1 MKQRER
7 TGGMKKEQ
15 ASANKRPFWR
25 TLLGGVA
32 AGALF
37 AGICASNLM
46 YAQDSF
52 VADALYQHATPQDGQ
67 IVLINI
73 DQKSLDALGPFA
85 SWGRALMGDVINTLN
100 QDPEQS
106 PAVIALDVLYVG
118 ESDDPDGDSYLAE
131 ACANSCPVVTACAGT
146 FGSQLVENADGSFYM
161 DDYALIAYDEP
172 YEELRNATWQGHIN
186 SMFDADG
193 ILRHGIWQ
201 IDLPD
206 GEEIPSFHR
215 QIYELYSEQTGQ
227 QAEAVPVTDS
237 HYRYYIPFQG
247 KPGAYSDGYSVIDLL
262 NGEIDPSAYAGK
274 IVLIGPYAAG
284 MQDDFATAIDHAG
297 KMYGIEYQANMIDAL
312 LHGQTKREAGR
323 APQVAA
329 VFVVT
334 LLWALLFSRRRLRT
348 VIAGWICTVA
358 GYIGICVAAYGKG
371 IVLSPLYIPL
381 SVTILFV
388 CSIASGYLRAA
399 LEKRR
404 VTATFQRYVA
414 PEIVAELLKEGSD
427 AAALGGKLCDIA
439 VLFVDIRGFTTMS
452 ELLEPEEVVQIL
464 NRYLTLTSTCIFDN
478 GGTLDKFVGDCTMAF
493 WGAPLPQED
502 SIYKAVKTA
511 FDMIER
517 SAALQKELEE
527 KFGRTVSFGV
537 GVHYGPA
544 VVGNIGAPNRMDY
557 TAIGD
562 TVNTAARLEA
572 NAPGGCIYVSHAVAE
587 ALTGRVSFTSL
598 GDTVPLKG
606 KAAGFEVLR
615 AEKILEK

>member
-1 MKQRER
+1 
-7 TGGMKKEQ
+7 MKKDTTRKNT
-15 ASANKRPFWR
+15 SAWR
-25 TLLGGVA
+25 TLLAGFLA
-32 AGALF
+32 AAVF
-37 AGICASNLM
+37 AGICASNIM
-46 YAQDSF
+46 YAQDCYVS
-52 VADALYQHATPQDGQ
+52 DALYQQPSPQDGQ
-67 IVLINI
+67 IVLINL
-73 DQKSLDALGPFA
+73 DQKSLDALGPFQ
-85 SWGRALMGDVINTLN
+85 SWGRALMGDVINMLN
-100 QDPEQS
+100 QDPEQA

-118 ESDDPDGDSYLAE
+118 ESDDPEGDSYLAE
-131 ACANSCPVVTACAGT
+131 ACANSCPVVVACAGT
-146 FGSQLVENADGSFYM
+146 FGSQLVENEDGSFYM
-161 DDYALIAYDEP
+161 DEYSLIAFDEP
-172 YEELRNATWQGHIN
+172 YEELKNATWQGQIN

-193 ILRHGIWQ
+193 VLRHGIWQ

-206 GEEIPSFHR
+206 GEEIPAFHR
-215 QIYELYSEQTGQ
+215 QIYELYCAQTGQ
-227 QAEAVPVTDS
+227 EATTVPVTDS
-237 HYRYYIPFQG
+237 DHRYYVPYQG
-247 KPGAYSDGYSVIDLL
+247 KPGAYSDGYGVIDLL

-297 KMYGIEYQANMIDAL
+297 KMYGIEYQANMLDAL
-312 LHGQTKREAGR
+312 IHGTTKREAGR
-323 APQVAA
+323 LPQILA
-329 VFVVT
+329 VFIVT
-334 LLWALLFSRRRLRT
+334 LMWAVIFSKRSLRT
-348 VIAGWICTVA
+348 IIVGWAVTVA
-358 GYIGICVAAYGKG
+358 GYLGICLAAYKKG
-371 IVLSPLYIPL
+371 LVLSPLYIPL
-381 SVTILFV
+381 AVTVLFV
-388 CSIASGYLRAA
+388 GSIAFGYLRAA

-452 ELLEPEEVVQIL
+452 EVLEPEEVVQIL

-478 GGTLDKFVGDCTMAF
+478 SGTLDKFVGDCTMAF

-517 SAALQKELEE
+517 SADVQRELQE
-527 KFGRTVSFGV
+527 KFGRTVSFGI

-587 ALTGRVSFTSL
+587 ALEGRVRFTSL

-615 AEKILEK
+615 AEELLTE

>member
-1 MKQRER
+1 MKH
-7 TGGMKKEQ
+7 KSIWK
-15 ASANKRPFWR
+15 P
-25 TLLGGVA
+25 LLAGLL

-37 AGICASNLM
+37 AGIYASDIM
-46 YAQDSF
+46 YAQDAYLS
-52 VADALYQHATPQDGQ
+52 DALYQHPAPQDGQ
-67 IVLINI
+67 IMLINI

-85 SWGRALMGDVINTLN
+85 SWGRGLMGDVVNLLN
-100 QDPEQS
+100 QDPEQA

-118 ESDDPDGDSYLAE
+118 ASGDAEGDSYLAE
-131 ACANSCPVVTACAGT
+131 ACASGCPVVTACAGT
-146 FGSQLVENADGSFYM
+146 FGSELVENEDGSFYM
-161 DDYALIAYDEP
+161 DDYALSAYDEP
-172 YEELRNATWQGHIN
+172 YEELKNATWQGHIN

-193 ILRHGIWQ
+193 VLRHGIWQ

-215 QIYELYSEQTGQ
+215 LIYELYCQQTGR
-227 QAEAVPVTDS
+227 EAVTEPVTDS
-237 HYRYYIPFQG
+237 RHRYYIPFQG
-247 KPGAYSDGYSVIDLL
+247 KPGAYSDGYGVIDLL

-297 KMYGIEYQANMIDAL
+297 KMYGIEYQANMVDAL
-312 LHGQTKREAGR
+312 LRGQTKREAG
-323 APQVAA
+323 QTQQILA
-329 VFVVT
+329 VFLVT
-334 LLWALLFSRRRLRT
+334 LVWALLFSRRSLR
-348 VIAGWICTVA
+348 VGIAGWIVTVA
-358 GYIGICVAAYGKG
+358 GYLGICAASYQNG
-371 IVLSPLYIPL
+371 IVLSPLYIPMA
-381 SVTILFV
+381 VTVLFV
-388 CSIASGYLRAA
+388 CSIAFGYLRAA

-414 PEIVAELLKEGSD
+414 PEIVSELLKEGSD
-427 AAALGGKLCDIA
+427 AAALGGTLCEIA

-452 ELLEPEEVVQIL
+452 EVLEPEEVVQIL
-464 NRYLTLTSTCIFDN
+464 NRYLTLTSSCIFDN
-478 GGTLDKFVGDCTMAF
+478 KGTLDKFVGDCTMAF

-511 FDMIER
+511 FDMIGR
-517 SAALQKELEE
+517 SADVQRELQE
-527 KFGRTVSFGV
+527 KFGRTVSFGI

-587 ALTGRVSFTSL
+587 ALEGRVRFTSL
-598 GDTVPLKG
+598 GDSVPLKG

-615 AEKILEK
+615 AEELL

>member
-1 MKQRER
+1 
-7 TGGMKKEQ
+7 MKKATTQ
-15 ASANKRPFWR
+15 RQKAPVWR
-25 TLLGGVA
+25 TLLAGLLA
-32 AGALF
+32 AVLF
-37 AGICASNLM
+37 AGLCASNIM
-46 YAQDSF
+46 YAQDADVS
-52 VADALYQHATPQDGQ
+52 DALYQHAIPQDGQ

-73 DQKSLDALGPFA
+73 DQKSLDALGPFQ

-100 QDPEQS
+100 ADPGAA

-118 ESDDPDGDSYLAE
+118 ASDDPEGDAWLAE

-146 FGSQLVENADGSFYM
+146 FGSQLVENEDGSFYM
-161 DDYALIAYDEP
+161 DEYSLIAYDEP
-172 YEELRNATWQGHIN
+172 YEELKAATWQGHIN

-201 IDLPD
+201 INLPD

-215 QIYELYSEQTGQ
+215 QIYELYCEQTGQ
-227 QAEAVPVTDS
+227 EAVTVPKTDKN
-237 HYRYYIPFQG
+237 YRYYIPFQG
-247 KPGAYSDGYSVIDLL
+247 KPGAYNDGYSVIDLL

-312 LHGQTKREAGR
+312 LHGNTKQETGR
-323 APQVAA
+323 TPQVIA
-329 VFVVT
+329 VFIVT
-334 LLWALLFSRRRLRT
+334 LLWALIFSKRRLRT
-348 VIAGWICTVA
+348 AIAGWICTVA
-358 GYIGICVAAYGKG
+358 GYLGICLLAYEKG
-371 IVLSPLYIPL
+371 FVLSPLYIPAA
-381 SVTILFV
+381 VTILFV
-388 CSIASGYLRAA
+388 CSIAFSYLRAA

-452 ELLEPEEVVQIL
+452 EVLEPEEVVQIL

-511 FDMIER
+511 FDMIEQ
-517 SAALQKELEE
+517 SKELQKEVEE

-537 GVHYGPA
+537 GVHFGPA

-572 NAPGGCIYVSHAVAE
+572 NAPGGCVYVSRAVAD
-587 ALTGRVSFTSL
+587 ALEGRVKFTSL
-598 GDTVPLKG
+598 GDSIQLKG

-615 AEKILEK
+615 VEELLDKK

>member
-1 MKQRER
+1 MKQKQP
-7 TGGMKKEQ
+7 TLLK
-15 ASANKRPFWR
+15 SFWR
-25 TLLGGVA
+25 ALLAGVLA
-32 AGALF
+32 AALF
-37 AGICASNLM
+37 AGICASNIM
-46 YAQDSF
+46 YAQDTYLS
-52 VADALYQHATPQDGQ
+52 DALYQKPSPQDGQ

-73 DQKSLDALGPFA
+73 DQASLDALGPFPA
-85 SWGRALMGDVINTLN
+85 WGRALMGDVINILN
-100 QDPEQS
+100 EDPAQA

-118 ESDDPDGDSYLAE
+118 ASDDPDGDAYLAE

-146 FGSQLVENADGSFYM
+146 FGTQIAENADGSFYM
-161 DDYALIAYDEP
+161 DDYALTAYDEP
-172 YEELRNATWQGHIN
+172 YEDLKNATWQGHIN

-193 ILRHGIWQ
+193 VLRHGIWQ
-201 IDLPD
+201 IDLPG

-215 QIYELYSEQTGQ
+215 QIYERYCEQTGQ
-227 QAEAVPVTDS
+227 ETSTVPVTDS
-237 HYRYYIPFQG
+237 DHRYYIPFQG
-247 KPGAYSDGYSVIDLL
+247 QPGAYSDGYGVIDLL

-274 IVLIGPYAAG
+274 IVMIGPYAAG

-297 KMYGIEYQANMIDAL
+297 KMYGIEYQANMVDAL
-312 LHGQTKREAGR
+312 LHGQTKREAGHM
-323 APQVAA
+323 PQVIA
-329 VFVVT
+329 VFAVT
-334 LLWALLFSRRRLRT
+334 LLWALIFSNRRLRT
-348 VIAGWICTVA
+348 AIVGWLCTVA
-358 GYIGICVAAYGKG
+358 GYLGICVAAYAKG
-371 IVLSPLYIPL
+371 VVLSPLYIPMA
-381 SVTILFV
+381 VTILFV
-388 CSIASGYLRAA
+388 YSIASNYLRAA

-452 ELLEPEEVVQIL
+452 EILKPEEVVQIL

-478 GGTLDKFVGDCTMAF
+478 SGTLDKFVGDCTMAF

-517 SAALQKELEE
+517 SEALQKELEE

-572 NAPGGCIYVSHAVAE
+572 NAPGGCIYVSHTVAE
-587 ALTGRVSFTSL
+587 ALAGRVRFTSL

-615 AEKILEK
+615 AEELLEK

>member
-1 MKQRER
+1 
-7 TGGMKKEQ
+7 MKKNTTPRTKLP
-15 ASANKRPFWR
+15 AWR
-25 TLLGGVA
+25 TILAGLVA
-32 AGALF
+32 ALFF
-37 AGICASNLM
+37 AGICASNIM
-46 YAQDSF
+46 YAQNCYVS
-52 VADALYQHATPQDGQ
+52 DALYQKAQPVDGE

-73 DQKSLDALGPFA
+73 DQRSLEELGPFPT
-85 SWGRALMGDVINTLN
+85 WGRALMGDVINTLN
-100 QDPEQS
+100 QDPGMA
-106 PAVIALDVLYVG
+106 PAVTALDVLYVG
-118 ESDDPDGDSYLAE
+118 GSDDPEGDAYLAE
-131 ACANSCPVVTACAGT
+131 ACANSTPVVVACAGT
-146 FGSQLVENADGSFYM
+146 FGSQLVENEDGSYSM
-161 DDYALIAYDEP
+161 DPYSLIAFDEP
-172 YEELRNATWQGHIN
+172 YEALKAATWQGHIN
-186 SMFDADG
+186 SMFDEDG

-201 IDLPD
+201 IDLPN

-215 QIYELYSEQTGQ
+215 KIYELYCEQTGQ
-227 QAEAVPVTDS
+227 EAVTVPPTDS
-237 HYRYYIPFQG
+237 DYRYYIPFRG
-247 KPGAYSDGYSVIDLL
+247 MPGAYSDGYSVIDLL
-262 NGEIDPSAYAGK
+262 NGAIDPSAYAGK

-297 KMYGIEYQANMIDAL
+297 KMYGIEYQANMLDAL
-312 LHGQTKREAGR
+312 IHGTTKREAGR
-323 APQVAA
+323 MPQVLA
-329 VFVVT
+329 VFLAT
-334 LLWALLFSRRRLRT
+334 FLWTLLFSKRSLRT
-348 VIAGWICTVA
+348 IILGWAATVA
-358 GYIGICVAAYGKG
+358 GYIGICLAAYNQG

-381 SVTILFV
+381 AVTVLFV
-388 CSIASGYLRAA
+388 GSIAFGYLRAA

-452 ELLEPEEVVQIL
+452 EVLEPEEVVQIL

-478 GGTLDKFVGDCTMAF
+478 SGTLDKFVGDCTMAF

-517 SAALQKELEE
+517 SADVQRELQE
-527 KFGRTVSFGV
+527 KFGRTVSFGI

-572 NAPGGCIYVSHAVAE
+572 NAPGGCIYVSRTVAE
-587 ALTGRVSFTSL
+587 ALEGRVRFTSL

-615 AEKILEK
+615 AEELL

>member
-1 MKQRER
+1 
-7 TGGMKKEQ
+7 MKKDTTRKNT
-15 ASANKRPFWR
+15 SAWR
-25 TLLGGVA
+25 TLLAGFLA
-32 AGALF
+32 AAVF
-37 AGICASNLM
+37 AGICASNIM
-46 YAQDSF
+46 YAQDAYVS
-52 VADALYQHATPQDGQ
+52 DALYQHPKPLDGQ

-73 DQKSLDALGPFA
+73 DQKSLDALGPFPT
-85 SWGRALMGDVINTLN
+85 WGRALMGDVINTLN
-100 QDPEQS
+100 QDPEQA
-106 PAVIALDVLYVG
+106 PAVTALDVLYVG
-118 ESDDPDGDSYLAE
+118 ASDDPEGDAYLAE
-131 ACANSCPVVTACAGT
+131 ACANSTPVVVACAGT
-146 FGSQLVENADGSFYM
+146 FGSQLVENEDGSFYM

-172 YEELRNATWQGHIN
+172 YEELKNATWQGHIN
-186 SMFDADG
+186 SMFDGDG

-215 QIYELYSEQTGQ
+215 QIYELYCEQTGQ
-227 QAEAVPVTDS
+227 EASTVPYTDS
-237 HYRYYIPFQG
+237 NYCYYVPYRAM
-247 KPGAYSDGYSVIDLL
+247 PGAYSDGYSVIDLL

-297 KMYGIEYQANMIDAL
+297 KMYGIEYQANMLDAL
-312 LHGQTKREAGR
+312 IHGTTKREAGR
-323 APQVAA
+323 LPQILA
-329 VFVVT
+329 VFIVT
-334 LLWALLFSRRRLRT
+334 LLWALLFSKRSLRT
-348 VIAGWICTVA
+348 IIIGWAATVG
-358 GYIGICVAAYGKG
+358 GYIGICLMAYQKG
-371 IVLSPLYIPL
+371 LVLSPLYIPL
-381 SVTILFV
+381 AVTVLFIG
-388 CSIASGYLRAA
+388 SIAFGYLRAA

-452 ELLEPEEVVQIL
+452 EVLEPEEVVQIL

-478 GGTLDKFVGDCTMAF
+478 SGTLDKFVGDCTMAF

-517 SAALQKELEE
+517 SADVQRELEE
-527 KFGRTVSFGV
+527 KFGRTVSFGI

-587 ALTGRVSFTSL
+587 ALEGRVRFTSL

-615 AEKILEK
+615 AEELLDK